1 VTMEPVIQIKKLN
14 ASYNSEIALQ
24 DINMEIYKGEFVG
37 ILGPNGSGKT
47 TLLKAVLGLISPAQG
62 EIRLFGGPVD
72 AAARKRM
79 GYVPQ
84 KGSID
89 LTFPIKVFD
98 AVMMG
103 RYPLMG
109 LFRYPSR
116 SDRTIV
122 ETVLKGVDAWHLRD
136 KPIGELSGGEAQ
148 RVWIA
153 RALVSDPEILLLD
166 EPTTGLDVMSQGQII
181 DLVHRIH
188 EGKGLTVLY
197 VTHEVNNVSCYLDK
211 VAYLK
216 KTLYAYGHPND
227 VIKVETL
234 REVYAGEV
242 EVVQGIDRPLVV
254 VGDHCH
260 V

>member
-1 VTMEPVIQIKKLN
+1 MEPVIQIKKLT
-14 ASYNSEIALQ
+14 AYYNREPALQ
-24 DINMEIYKGEFVG
+24 DINMEIGKGEFVG

-47 TLLKAVLGLISPAQG
+47 TLLKAILGLISPIQG
-62 EIRLFGGPVD
+62 EIKLFGGPVD
-72 AAARKRM
+72 GAARKRM

-89 LTFPIKVFD
+89 LTFPVKVFD

-109 LFRYPSR
+109 LFRYPTKA
-116 SDRTIV
+116 DRAIV
-122 ETVLKGVDAWHLRD
+122 EETLKGVDAWHLKD

-153 RALVSDPEILLLD
+153 RALVSNPEILLLD

-181 DLVHRIH
+181 ELVHRIH
-188 EGKGLTVLY
+188 ERKGLTVLY

-216 KTLYAYGHPND
+216 NSLYAYGHPND

-242 EVVQGIDRPLVV
+242 EVVQGVDRPLVV

>member
-1 VTMEPVIQIKKLN
+1 MEPVIQIINLT
-14 ASYNSEIALQ
+14 ASYNGEPALL
-24 DINMEIYKGEFVG
+24 DVSMDVHRGEFIGV
-37 ILGPNGSGKT
+37 LGPNGSGKT
-47 TLLKAVLGLISPAQG
+47 TLLRTILGLISPGSG
-62 EIRLFGGPVD
+62 EVRLFGGPVD
-72 AAARKRM
+72 GAARKRM

-84 KGSID
+84 KGHID
-89 LTFPIKVFD
+89 LTFPVKVFD

-103 RYPLMG
+103 RYPMMG
-109 LFRYPSR
+109 LLRYPSKP
-116 SDRTIV
+116 DRLAV
-122 ETVLKGVDAWHLRD
+122 EEALKGVDAWHLRD

-153 RALVSDPEILLLD
+153 RALVSRPEILLLD

-181 DLVHRIH
+181 DLVHHIH
-188 EGKGLTVLY
+188 HDRGLTILY

-216 KTLYAYGHPND
+216 KGLYAYGPPNE

-242 EVVQGIDRPLVV
+242 EVIQGEGRPLVV
-254 VGDHCH
+254 VGDHCRA
-260 V
+260 

>member
-1 VTMEPVIQIKKLN
+1 MEPVIQIKDLT
-14 ASYNSEIALQ
+14 ASYNGESALQ

-47 TLLKAVLGLISPAQG
+47 TLLRTILGLISPDKG
-62 EIRLFGGPVD
+62 GIRLFDGPID

-109 LFRYPSR
+109 LFRYPAR
-116 SDRTIV
+116 SDRIV
-122 ETVLKGVDAWHLRD
+122 VEEVLKGVDAWHLRD

-153 RALVSDPEILLLD
+153 RALVSNPEILLLD

-181 DLVHRIH
+181 ELVHSIH

-216 KTLYAYGHPND
+216 KTLYAYGHPKD

-234 REVYAGEV
+234 RDVYAGEV
-242 EVVQGIDRPLVV
+242 EVLQGNGGPLVV

>member
-1 VTMEPVIQIKKLN
+1 MEPVIQIKDLTV
-14 ASYNSEIALQ
+14 SYNSEPALN
-24 DINMEIYKGEFVG
+24 DVNMEVFRGEFVG

-47 TLLKAVLGLISPAQG
+47 TLLRTILGLIKPAKG
-62 EIRLFGGPVD
+62 EVRLFGSPVD
-72 AAARKRM
+72 SKARRRM
-79 GYVPQ
+79 GYVHQ
-84 KGSID
+84 KGSVD

-109 LFRYPSR
+109 LFRLPSR
-116 SDRTIV
+116 SDRL
-122 ETVLKGVDAWHLRD
+122 TVDDALRAVDAWHLKDR
-136 KPIGELSGGEAQ
+136 PIGELSGGEVQ

-153 RALVSDPEILLLD
+153 RALVSKPEILLLD

-181 DLVHRIH
+181 DLIH
-188 EGKGLTVLY
+188 HIHKERGLTILY

-216 KTLYAYGHPND
+216 KSLYAYGHPNE

-234 REVYAGEV
+234 RKVYTGEV
-242 EVVQGIDRPLVV
+242 EVIQEGGRPFVI
-254 VGDHCH
+254 VGDHCR

>member
-1 VTMEPVIQIKKLN
+1 METVVEIKNLT
-14 ASYNSEIALQ
+14 ASYNSEPAIQ
-24 DINMEIYKGEFVG
+24 GISMEIFKGEFVG

-47 TLLKAVLGLISPAQG
+47 TLLKTILGLISPIEG
-62 EIRLFGGPVD
+62 EIKLFGGPVD
-72 AAARKRM
+72 GAARRRM

-84 KGSID
+84 KGAID

-109 LFRYPSR
+109 FFRYPSR
-116 SDRTIV
+116 SDRTEV
-122 ETVLKGVDAWHLRD
+122 EEALKGVDAWHLKD

-153 RALVSDPEILLLD
+153 RALVSKPEILLLD
-166 EPTTGLDVMSQGQII
+166 EPTTGLDVLSQGQII
-181 DLVHRIH
+181 DLVHHIH
-188 EGKGLTVLY
+188 KRKGLTVLY
-197 VTHEVNNVSCYLDK
+197 VTHEVNDVSCYLDK

-234 REVYAGEV
+234 KEVYSGVV
-242 EVVQGIDRPLVV
+242 EVIQEEGRPLVI
-254 VGDHCH
+254 VGDHCRG
-260 V
+260 

>member
-1 VTMEPVIQIKKLN
+1 MDSVIQIKNLT
-14 ASYNSEIALQ
+14 ASYNNEIALQ
-24 DINMEIYKGEFVG
+24 DISMEIFKGEFVG

-47 TLLKAVLGLISPAQG
+47 TLLKTILGLILPGNG

-72 AAARKRM
+72 SAARKRM

-89 LTFPIKVFD
+89 LTFPVKVFD

-103 RYPLMG
+103 RYPMMG
-109 LFRYPSR
+109 LFSYPSR
-116 SDRTIV
+116 SDRMVV
-122 ETVLKGVDAWHLRD
+122 EEVLKGVDAWHLKD
-136 KPIGELSGGEAQ
+136 KPIGELSGGQVQ

-153 RALVSDPEILLLD
+153 RALVSNPEILLLD
-166 EPTTGLDVMSQGQII
+166 EPTTGLDVKSQGQII
-181 DLVHRIH
+181 DLIH
-188 EGKGLTVLY
+188 HIHKDNGLTVLY

-216 KTLYAYGHPND
+216 KNLYAYGHPNE

-242 EVVQGIDRPLVV
+242 EVLQGDGRPLVV